1 MGLNYYASS
10 PTVVLPPQQLNF
22 EQRLNAPHYSA
33 HAPSNSSTIPGRA
46 PKYPT
51 PPSLNYQAAPSNA
64 IAGRKRSLED
74 VDVDEAPADGSK
86 IITKPKP
93 EPIMGPGMT
102 LIYPGEPG
110 FAIAAESQ
118 TGTWAE
124 TKHEVEEA
132 NKPKERQIAGSR
144 KSQRTAGVDRASGSP
159 PAAVKPVVPSS
170 TTTMGMD
177 QSSLA
182 YKATTMPVDDAG
194 HTIQDLT
201 MALGIGWKEIV
212 FNPEKKDGARGWAK
226 FISRHYPLS
235 CPQVLHE
242 SEAHDAFLVHA
253 RDVADEKEKFF
264 LFSQDLR
271 TCRLVST
278 SLAGV
283 VRNLTQHPIV
293 YESDMVHARDT
304 SAPPTGSPLAMPA
317 SNDTEMSIDAP
328 TLQAAQVQSADTAME
343 M

>member
-10 PTVVLPPQQLNF
+10 PTVVLPPQQYNF
-22 EQRLNAPHYSA
+22 EQRLNAPRYSA
-33 HAPSNSSTIPGRA
+33 HASTSSAMPGRV

-64 IAGRKRSLED
+64 IAGRKRSLD
-74 VDVDEAPADGSK
+74 DADVDEAPADGSK

-132 NKPKERQIAGSR
+132 NKPKEKPIAVSR
-144 KSQRTAGVDRASGSP
+144 KSQRTAHVDRASGSP

-170 TTTMGMD
+170 TMGVD
-177 QSSLA
+177 SSSLA
-182 YKATTMPVDDAG
+182 YKATTMPIDDFG

-253 RDVADEKEKFF
+253 RDVADDKEKFF
-264 LFSQDLR
+264 MFSQDLR

-278 SLAGV
+278 TLEGV
-283 VRNLTQHPIV
+283 VRNLTQHPIA
-293 YESDMVHARDT
+293 YESDVVQARDT
-304 SAPPTGSPLAMPA
+304 SPVAMPA

-328 TLQAAQVQSADTAME
+328 TLQAADTAME

>member
-10 PTVVLPPQQLNF
+10 PTVVLPPQQYNF
-22 EQRLNAPHYSA
+22 EQRLNAPRYSA
-33 HAPSNSSTIPGRA
+33 HSSTMPGRVS
-46 PKYPT
+46 KYPT

-64 IAGRKRSLED
+64 IAGRKRSLD
-74 VDVDEAPADGSK
+74 DADVDEAPADGSK
-86 IITKPKP
+86 IIAKPKP

-124 TKHEVEEA
+124 TKNEVDEA
-132 NKPKERQIAGSR
+132 NKPKEKPIAVSR
-144 KSQRTAGVDRASGSP
+144 KTQRTTIADRASGSP

-170 TTTMGMD
+170 TTMGVD
-177 QSSLA
+177 SSSLA
-182 YKATTMPVDDAG
+182 YKATTMPIDDFG

-253 RDVADEKEKFF
+253 RDITDDKEKFF

-278 SLAGV
+278 TLEGV

-293 YESDMVHARDT
+293 YESDVVSARDT
-304 SAPPTGSPLAMPA
+304 SPVAMPA
-317 SNDTEMSIDAP
+317 SNDTDMSIDAP
-328 TLQAAQVQSADTAME
+328 TLQTMQMPTADTAME

>member
-10 PTVVLPPQQLNF
+10 PTVVLPPQPYNF
-22 EQRLNAPHYSA
+22 EQRFNTPHYSA
-33 HAPSNSSTIPGRA
+33 HAPSKSSTMPGRV

-74 VDVDEAPADGSK
+74 ADVDEAPEDGSK
-86 IITKPKP
+86 VIMKPKP

-132 NKPKERQIAGSR
+132 NKPKERPIAVSR
-144 KSQRTAGVDRASGSP
+144 KSARTATVDRASGSP
-159 PAAVKPVVPSS
+159 PAAAKPVVPSS
-170 TTTMGMD
+170 NIMGVD
-177 QSSLA
+177 SSSLA
-182 YKATTMPVDDAG
+182 YKATTMSVDNDG

-253 RDVADEKEKFF
+253 RDVADDKEKFF

-278 SLAGV
+278 SLQGV
-283 VRNLTQHPIV
+283 VRNLTQHPIA
-293 YESDMVHARDT
+293 YESDVVYARDT
-304 SAPPTGSPLAMPA
+304 SAPPTSSPVAIPA
-317 SNDTEMSIDAP
+317 NNDTEMSIDAP
-328 TLQAAQVQSADTAME
+328 TLQAVDTAME

>member
-10 PTVVLPPQQLNF
+10 PTVVLPPQQYTF
-22 EQRLNAPHYSA
+22 EQRLNAPHYAA
-33 HAPSNSSTIPGRA
+33 HASTMPGRIS
-46 PKYPT
+46 KYPT
-51 PPSLNYQAAPSNA
+51 PPSLNYQAATSNA
-64 IAGRKRSLED
+64 VAGRKRSLED
-74 VDVDEAPADGSK
+74 IDVDEAPADGSK
-86 IITKPKP
+86 VITKPKP
-93 EPIMGPGMT
+93 EPVMGPGMT

-110 FAIAAESQ
+110 FAIAADSQ

-124 TKHEVEEA
+124 AKNEVEEA
-132 NKPKERQIAGSR
+132 NKPKERPMAASR
-144 KSQRTAGVDRASGSP
+144 KSQRTATVDRASGSP

-170 TTTMGMD
+170 TTLDVD

-182 YKATTMPVDDAG
+182 YKATTMAVDNAG
-194 HTIQDLT
+194 HTIHDLT

-226 FISRHYPLS
+226 FISRHYPLA

-278 SLAGV
+278 SLGGV
-283 VRNLTQHPIV
+283 VRNLTQHPIA
-293 YESDMVHARDT
+293 YESDVVHARDT
-304 SAPPTGSPLAMPA
+304 SAPPTGSPLAIPA
-317 SNDTEMSIDAP
+317 NNDTEMSVDAHTLP
-328 TLQAAQVQSADTAME
+328 TAQVQTADTAME